1 HEHGNTHLPHARRH
15 DRRPLARRRHARHDA
30 PARRASAAE
39 GHEDDVNVL
48 AFVVF
53 LVFVSFT
60 DEAAAQGHF
69 EIGAQAAVARSS
81 EFDRADTGAGGRL
94 SWFPNGMLGAEAE
107 MDVYPRSFPGRTP
120 F

>member
-1 HEHGNTHLPHARRH
+1 
-15 DRRPLARRRHARHDA
+15 
-30 PARRASAAE
+30 
-39 GHEDDVNVL
+39 
-48 AFVVF
+48 VVF

-81 EFDRADTGAGGRL
+81 EFDRADTGVGGRL

-120 F
+120 FSRSRLEGLFGVTVGPRLARARPFVRLR